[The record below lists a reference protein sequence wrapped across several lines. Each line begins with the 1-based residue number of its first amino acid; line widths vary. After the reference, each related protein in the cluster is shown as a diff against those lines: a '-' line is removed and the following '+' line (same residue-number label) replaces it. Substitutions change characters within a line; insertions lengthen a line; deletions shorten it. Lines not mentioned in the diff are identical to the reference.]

1 MTDQLCHLLPST
13 TRSHSSIDTLS
24 AQLDEL
30 RWSVYVVRPTTLGM
44 GHQLDISILVVV
56 YRPVAYDQSADI
68 RNGEYS
74 DAGV

>member
-44 GHQLDISILVVV
+44 GHQLDISILAVV
-56 YRPVAYDQSADI
+56 YRPVLYDQNADI